1 VRKPATD
8 PVLHRLIRSR
18 ALNIA
23 DCIGM
28 HLDELQLSSSSM
40 SEHDPMIKRVGVVGA
55 SGYTGTELL
64 RLLYGHPNLE
74 LVVATGDSKAGTRIA
89 DLYPSL
95 AAAYGD
101 RTYDAF
107 TPELVDGLDVVFCG
121 LPHGVSQSVIP
132 QIRGRVGHIVDL
144 GSDFRL
150 HDKGL
155 YPKWYGAEHD
165 HPALLDEFVYGLPE
179 LFRDKIA
186 GAELIAATGCN
197 AATAVFALVP
207 LLAEGM
213 IDGNGMIVNL
223 ITGVSGAGRPPKE
236 ATTFCSVDENVA
248 AYALLTHRHTPEIEQ
263 ALTERTGREASVLFT
278 PHLAPMNRGIIAT
291 CYARP
296 MSDGLSTTSVLDAMR
311 AFYADEPFMVVD
323 ERSPSTKAVTG
334 SNAVHLTARVDPRT
348 GHVMAIAVLDNLM
361 KGASGMAVQCAN
373 LALGL
378 PETAGLTAIG
388 MYP

>member
-1 VRKPATD
+1 
-8 PVLHRLIRSR
+8 
-18 ALNIA
+18 
-23 DCIGM
+23 M
-28 HLDELQLSSSSM
+28 
-40 SEHDPMIKRVGVVGA
+40 KRVGVIGA
-55 SGYTGTELL
+55 SGYTGAELL
-64 RLLYGHPNLE
+64 RLLHGHPNLD

-95 AAAYGD
+95 AVAYGD
-101 RTYDAF
+101 RTFDSF
-107 TPELVDGLDVVFCG
+107 TPELVDGLDLVFCG

-132 QIRGRVGHIVDL
+132 GIRGRVGHIVDL

-150 HDKGL
+150 HDEGL
-155 YPKWYGAEHD
+155 YPIWYGAEHE

-197 AATAVFALVP
+197 AATAVFALAP
-207 LLAEGM
+207 LLDGGL
-213 IDGNGMIVNL
+213 IDGDGIIVDL

-236 ATTFCSVDENVA
+236 NTTFCAVDENVT

-263 ALTERTGREASVLFT
+263 ALTERTSVPATVLFT

-296 MSDGLSTTSVLDAMR
+296 ARSGITTEDALAAMTS
-311 AFYADEPFMVVD
+311 FYADEPFMLVD
-323 ERSPSTKAVTG
+323 ERSPSTKAVLG
-334 SNAVHLTARVDPRT
+334 SNAVHLTARVDERT
-348 GHVMAIAVLDNLM
+348 GLVMSIAVLDNLM
-361 KGASGMAVQCAN
+361 KGASGMAIQCAN

-378 PETAGLTAIG
+378 PETAGLSSIG
-388 MYP
+388 VYP